1 MNNMGV
7 LFPATRRVSM
17 DLDGDPNISFV
28 TRLAFGTLESVVPWI
43 LPMQD
48 YIVVETT
55 KLVNLS
61 LFYLWCL
68 SLLISQ

>member
-1 MNNMGV
+1 
-7 LFPATRRVSM
+7 M

-28 TRLAFGTLESVVPWI
+28 TRLAFDTLESIVPWI

-48 YIVVETT
+48 YIVVETV

>member
-48 YIVVETT
+48 YIVVETA
-55 KLVNLS
+55 KLVNFS

>member
-1 MNNMGV
+1 
-7 LFPATRRVSM
+7 M

-48 YIVVETT
+48 YIVVETA
-55 KLVNLS
+55 KLVNFS

>member
-1 MNNMGV
+1 MGV

-48 YIVVETT
+48 YIVVETA